1 MSHKIFG
8 NSLIAIQK
16 SNVSSKIN
24 KAVYIGMCILE
35 LTKVSMYEFHYDYM
49 KNKYDHESKLLFTD
63 TDSLM
68 YGNKTED
75 VFEDFSINKEMFD
88 FSNYLVK
95 SKYYD
100 NSKKLLLEKIKLE
113 KYRLKNLLDW
123 SQRCIRFC

>member
-16 SNVSSKIN
+16 SKVSSKIN

-35 LTKVSMYEFHYDYM
+35 LTKASVYEFHYDYM
-49 KNKYDHESKLLFTD
+49 KNKYDHKSKLLFTD

-75 VFEDFSINKEMFD
+75 IYEDFSINKEMFD

-113 KYRLKNLLDW
+113 KSWLRNLLDW